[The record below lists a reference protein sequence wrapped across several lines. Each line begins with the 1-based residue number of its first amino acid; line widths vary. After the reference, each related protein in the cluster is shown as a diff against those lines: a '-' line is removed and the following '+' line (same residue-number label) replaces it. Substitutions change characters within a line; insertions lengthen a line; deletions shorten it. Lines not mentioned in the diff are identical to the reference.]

1 MVERKFINKKAG
13 ISYLEIFLLI
23 ASVFAFSYLV
33 YQVSLPS
40 VSAQDEAVNTCLVDN
55 QGAIC
60 QEYPVSICEDNCE
73 QDCFPGQRQ
82 DYSECELGCCFNP
95 TEGTCSASSP
105 KARCEN
111 DGGEWHDDGSCNI
124 IECEKGC
131 CMLGNEARFVTET
144 RCERLSS
151 MNGLNK
157 VFLSDINSESAC
169 ILLSEV
175 QDKGACLTGSSIE
188 GDACQFTTRQECV
201 SITGD
206 NSNFYKDYLC
216 TNSELNTT
224 CSSTEQTTCVEREH
238 GVYFLDSC
246 GNIANI
252 YDASKINDED
262 YWNFKVDE
270 DELCNLEDGLENAD
284 FCGNCK
290 FEYGSTCGRY
300 RPQQDEEPEYGDYVC
315 RDLNCYDAPA
325 NVGTKDRENL
335 ESWCVYDGQI
345 GEGKDVVGS
354 RHWKYSCVE
363 GEVKVEPCADFR
375 NEICVESYNEDL
387 DFSSASCRINQW
399 QKCIDTNSKPGQEC
413 EGIDCFVQNVNV
425 DDGFQF
431 DVCAPKYP
439 EGFDIKNQGSM
450 SSAEE
455 ICGMATQTCTVVYI
469 KKMDGSCV
477 CEQNCN
483 CETIAMTQQMNK
495 LCTSLGD
502 CGGYVNIEEVYSD
515 EGYSIVNAPKLSQS
529 IINGYKS
536 LAKAVAGQFAEPG
549 TLQELSGDITG
560 FPQEGEQP
568 TAEGGDG
575 GGVST
580 GALAAAGAGTMGI
593 GWLLSQK
600 GGAFSGIKSN
610 LGKIANVDLLGG
622 VFGGGTYSS
631 AMPVS
636 AGTSLKGFVTEQVA
650 ANGMPIVEITSAGEF
665 SGSQFVASSIGETYV
680 GETVTVQGSQLSSVS
695 AVEEG
700 VAGLSS
706 TEAAANT
713 AGETAVAVAP
723 NSALAAFANLAMVT
737 GIIMTIAP
745 LVASM
750 FGIQT
755 SSTGMIAGT
764 AAGVAATYGSAIAG
778 IMSAKGL
785 TFGQAAT
792 LALTGSVEIG
802 TGTYGFSHTIIGG
815 LTWQTL
821 AIGIAVAV
829 AVMAFFKIAGIG
841 EVCKKVRVTYTC
853 KPWQPPD
860 GGDDCDKC
868 NDEFKTC
875 SKYRCQSLGKACQFL
890 NEGTDQEMCVAEE
903 NDGISPQISPWYDFI
918 TPGYNYTD
926 VDSMGF
932 EIINSNSEDGCVQAF
947 TPLAFGI
954 TTDETSQC
962 KIDVQHTE
970 KYEDMLEHFGGSNV
984 LLKNHS
990 MIFSLPSGNSL
1001 ANQYNISS
1009 EIILEQLGDMNLYV
1023 RCKDSWG
1030 NTNTAEYSIKLCV
1043 KPGPDLTAPRIDDA
1057 DPNSGSYLALGE
1069 TTKNVKFWINE
1080 PAECKWDI
1088 RNRNFDNME
1097 NTMDCEEDVLAQ
1109 QSKGYPCNALLTN
1122 LTREE
1127 NRIFVRCKDQ
1137 PELKEI
1143 NESAR
1148 NTMQESYEY
1157 ILKSSE
1163 SDLEIQEITPS
1174 GEILSGTTLT
1184 TLNIETRTSGG
1195 AENGRARC
1203 LLKINDGTYH
1213 EFSETYSNVH
1223 EQVLTNRPRG
1233 IYNIDVKCE
1242 DVAGNIAED
1251 FVRINLKVDSSSPII
1266 TRAFYSGGLNIHTNE
1281 NSECAYTFNTC
1292 NFNFQ
1297 NATLMS
1303 GQEKEHS
1310 TEWNPGKTYYIKCKD
1325 EFENKPAYCSIII
1338 RPYDI

>member
-1 MVERKFINKKAG
+1 MVERRFINKKAG
-13 ISYLEIFLLI
+13 ISYLEILLLI
-23 ASVFAFSYLV
+23 VSVFAFSFLV
-33 YQVSLPS
+33 YQASIPS
-40 VSAQDEAVNTCLVDN
+40 VSAQDEAVNTCLIDN

-60 QEYPVSICEDNCE
+60 QEYPVSNCDDNCE

-124 IECEKGC
+124 IDCEKGC

-144 RCERLSS
+144 RCGRLSS

-157 VFLSDINSESAC
+157 VFLPNINSESAC

-188 GDACQFTTRQECV
+188 GNACQFTTRQECI

-224 CSSTEQTTCVEREH
+224 CSSTEQTTCVESEH

-246 GNIANI
+246 GNMANI
-252 YDASKINDED
+252 YDASKINDKD
-262 YWNFKVDE
+262 YWNFRLDE
-270 DELCNLEDGLENAD
+270 DELCNLEGGLENAD
-284 FCGNCK
+284 SCGNCK

-300 RPQQDEEPEYGDYVC
+300 RPQQDSEPEYGDYIC

-345 GEGKDVVGS
+345 GEGRDVVGS

-363 GEVKVEPCADFR
+363 GEVKVEPCADYR

-399 QKCIDTNSKPGQEC
+399 QKCIDANSKQGQGC

-439 EGFDIKNQGSM
+439 EGFNVKSEGSM
-450 SSAEE
+450 KSAEQ
-455 ICGMATQTCTVVYI
+455 ICGMATQTCTVIYI
-469 KKMDGSCV
+469 KKMDGSCE

-515 EGYSIVNAPKLSQS
+515 EGYSIVNAPKLSQG
-529 IINGYKS
+529 IIKGYKK
-536 LAKAVAGQFAEPG
+536 LARAVAGQFAEPG
-549 TLQELSGDITG
+549 TLEELSGNITG
-560 FPQEGEQP
+560 FPEEGEEP
-568 TAEGGDG
+568 AAEGGG
-575 GGVST
+575 GGEGGVST

-593 GWLLSQK
+593 GYLLSQK
-600 GGAFSGIKSN
+600 GIGLSGIKSN
-610 LGKIANVDLLGG
+610 LGNVVDVDLLGG
-622 VFGGGTYSS
+622 IFGGGTSSS
-631 AMPVS
+631 AMPVPT
-636 AGTSLKGFVTEQVA
+636 GTSLKGFVTEQVA
-650 ANGMPIVEITSAGEF
+650 ANGMPIIEITSAGEF
-665 SGSQFVASSIGETYV
+665 GGSQFVASSIGEAYI
-680 GETVTVQGSQLSSVS
+680 GETVTVQGSQLASVS

-706 TEAAANT
+706 TTGAAEATAAA
-713 AGETAVAVAP
+713 AP
-723 NSALAAFANLAMVT
+723 SSSMVAFANLATVT
-737 GIIMTIAP
+737 AIIMTIAP
-745 LVASM
+745 LIASM

-755 SSTGMIAGT
+755 SNTGVIAGT
-764 AAGVAATYGSAIAG
+764 AAGVAGTYSYAYYIAT
-778 IMSAKGL
+778 
-785 TFGQAAT
+785 QAAAEVS
-792 LALTGSVEIG
+792 ALGMGVASASEFFFPVAPGPLI
-802 TGTYGFSHTIIGG
+802 
-815 LTWQTL
+815 
-821 AIGIAVAV
+821 IGIAIAV
-829 AVMAFFKIAGIG
+829 AVMALFKIAGIG

-853 KPWQPPD
+853 KPWQAPV
-860 GGDDCDKC
+860 GGEDCGKC
-868 NDEFKTC
+868 EDEFKTC
-875 SKYRCQSLGKACQFL
+875 SKYRCQSLGQACQFL

-918 TPGYNYTD
+918 NLGYNYTD

-932 EIINSNSEDGCVQAF
+932 EIINSNSEDGCVSAF

-1057 DPNSGSYLALGE
+1057 DPNSGSYLASSE
-1069 TTKNVKFWINE
+1069 ITKNVKFWANE
-1080 PAECKWDI
+1080 PAECRWDK

-1097 NTMDCEEDVLAQ
+1097 NNMDCEEDVLAQ
-1109 QSKGYPCNALLTN
+1109 QAKGYLCNALLTN
-1122 LTREE
+1122 LTKTE

-1148 NTMQESYEY
+1148 NTMQQSYEY

-1163 SDLEIQEITPS
+1163 SELEIQEITPS

-1184 TLNIETRTSGG
+1184 TLNVETRTNGG

-1203 LLKINDGTYH
+1203 LLKVNDGTYH

-1233 IYNIDVKCE
+1233 IYNINVKCE

-1251 FVRINLKVDSSSPII
+1251 SVRINLKVDSSPPII
-1266 TRAFYSGGLNIHTNE
+1266 TRAFYSGGLKIMTNE
-1281 NSECAYTFNTC
+1281 NSECAYSFNTC
-1292 NFNFQ
+1292 NFNFE